1 MSYDF
6 NADEVFEMAA
16 QIERNGAM
24 FYRNAAKNISDSSEK
39 ELLNRLADMEVD
51 HIEVFEKLHQEISK
65 KEKQKRVFDPNDES
79 ILYLQALADTK
90 VFYEKEIDT
99 TSMKE
104 ILKAALLAEK
114 DAIVFYLGLKDLV
127 PEELGQDRI
136 DGIIKEEMKHVTLLS
151 NELKKQ

>member
-16 QIERNGAM
+16 QIERNGAK
-24 FYRNAAKNISDSSEK
+24 FYRDAAQSVSGSKEK
-39 ELLNRLADMEVD
+39 ELLTSLAEMEID
-51 HIEVFEKLHQEISK
+51 HIAIFEQLHQEISK
-65 KEKQKRVFDPNDES
+65 KEKEKRVFDPEDES
-79 ILYLQALADTK
+79 VLYLQALADTK

-99 TSMKE
+99 TSIRE

-127 PEELGQDRI
+127 PAELGKDKI
-136 DGIIKEEMKHVTLLS
+136 DNIIKEEMQHVRLLG
-151 NELKKQ
+151 NKLTNL